1 MTHADLQ
8 PSAAEPA
15 RTVLLIEDD
24 ALVRLVTSAELR
36 AVGLAVIEAVSAQ
49 EAYDALLAGLAVDV
63 VFTDV
68 RTEGALDG
76 YELASRLRAERP
88 DLPVI
93 LTSGHFDRTL
103 AAVVAPFLA
112 KPYQIETVI
121 QLIRAQLQR
130 KSATG
135 GPTTERPSTKEQ
147 TSP

>member
-1 MTHADLQ
+1 MTHPDRQ
-8 PSAAEPA
+8 PSATEQA

-24 ALVRLVTSAELR
+24 TLVRLVTSSELR
-36 AVGLAVIEAVSAQ
+36 AAGLTVVEAASAQ
-49 EAYDALLAGLAVDV
+49 EGYDAILAGLEVDL

-76 YELASRLRAERP
+76 YELAGRLRTERP

-112 KPYQIETVI
+112 KPYRMESVL
-121 QLIRAQLQR
+121 QLIQAQLKG
-130 KSATG
+130 KSG
-135 GPTTERPSTKEQ
+135 I
-147 TSP
+147 